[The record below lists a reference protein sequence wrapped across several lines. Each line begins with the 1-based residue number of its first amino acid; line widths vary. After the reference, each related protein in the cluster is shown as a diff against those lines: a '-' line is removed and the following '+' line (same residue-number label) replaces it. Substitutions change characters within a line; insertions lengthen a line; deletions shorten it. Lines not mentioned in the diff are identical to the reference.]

1 MLKEKINEDFM
12 EAYKAKD
19 LKKKNFLGVV
29 KGNIQTQEGKMVMST
44 DTNVLKVLKSIE
56 KGILENIES
65 RKRMEMDYEEQ
76 ELELSYIKPYMPSLM
91 SEDTIREKIRSIM
104 IENAG
109 KNIGFLMG
117 TFNYQNSGLA
127 FDNKLVSKIIGEELA

>member
-76 ELELSYIKPYMPSLM
+76 ELELTYIKPYMPSLM

-104 IENAG
+104 IENVG